1 MRTHIAYSGNTPSLD
16 AARAIERY
24 DGVAGCS
31 RILVV
36 LVQRAE
42 APVEQS
48 RYGSVVEFVFG
59 DLPET

>member
-1 MRTHIAYSGNTPSLD
+1 MVLQ
-16 AARAIERY
+16 
-24 DGVAGCS
+24 VCS